1 MALEDTPEHKL
12 SMSMRPACDDVLCS
26 VFGVDRAS
34 ITRYDKHPELYLLDR
49 EFAIDLAIKLRNG
62 ARIIGQE
69 KALSNKFHGY
79 RTFTVEFWQDRNDN
93 TPGEFFKIASQ
104 FYLHGYADADG
115 RRFVEWKV
123 IDIFK
128 LMCWLRNVSGLA
140 RRVKPSGGSRS
151 AFLPIPY
158 DKLPKEFVFAEWRAT
173 AALSTD
179 DWLEEYE
186 KALA

>member
-1 MALEDTPEHKL
+1 MNVRLDEAWH
-12 SMSMRPACDDVLCS
+12 
-26 VFGVDRAS
+26 DRAAL
-34 ITRYDKHPELYLLDR
+34 R
-49 EFAIDLAIKLRNG
+49 IDGK
-62 ARIIGQE
+62 
-69 KALSNKFHGY
+69 
-79 RTFTVEFWQDRNDN
+79 
-93 TPGEFFKIASQ
+93 
-104 FYLHGYADADG
+104 
-115 RRFVEWKV
+115 RFVEWKV

-128 LMCWLRNVSGLA
+128 FMCWLRNVSGLA
-140 RRVKPSGGSRS
+140 QRVKPAGGSRA